1 MSHTANVIAAAPNLM
16 PWTDSLNTGDARM
29 DETHREFTDMIN
41 QILATPEDQQLP
53 VYKVFLSHTV
63 EHFAQ
68 EERWMLAT
76 GFTADNCHAEEH
88 ATILETMQA
97 VVQHSEQG
105 DTELITRMAE
115 ALAEWFPLHAT
126 SKDAGLAQHL
136 KNVGFDSGTET
147 VRGNQA
153 DGLQVK
159 R

>member
-1 MSHTANVIAAAPNLM
+1 MSQIAADTATVSSPML
-16 PWTDSLNTGDARM
+16 WTDSLNTGDARM
-29 DETHREFTDMIN
+29 DDTHEEFVTLLN
-41 QILATPEDQQLP
+41 QLLATPPDQQMPL
-53 VYKVFLSHTV
+53 YRAFIDHTV

-76 GFTADNCHAEEH
+76 GFSADNCHAEEH

-147 VRGNQA
+147 VVGTSQNGDR
-153 DGLQVK
+153 
-159 R
+159 